1 MNNSNSLSYSGK
13 SYSRALLTKEGIV
26 VKTQGPVTDAYDQV
40 GNSNGSTVSFLSG
53 CFTCLN
59 TDYECDPSTVG
70 LLPNNTLIPFRR
82 ILNAKSVDSL
92 EQSRDGYG
100 RLAQSSAGPSDPN
113 AVRHDN
119 VNRMDKKGLDDD
131 GNGDEDEDEESANS
145 LIELTF
151 VVPQGNDIV
160 PQKLYLSI
168 EHVPTVGGSLM
179 NKNQPIKDSN
189 ADGGGS
195 SSTMTTS
202 SQEDTENIVELIFQR
217 SFEGIKRHKSIL
229 VVINP
234 YGGKGKARTL
244 YETKCHPILAST
256 ECKIDIAYTKYA
268 RHAMDIARDL
278 DLEKYDTI
286 ACASGDGIP
295 YEIIN
300 GLYQRP
306 DRVAAFNKLTVTQL
320 PCGSGNAM
328 SISCHWTNNPSY
340 AALCLVKS
348 TEARIDMMCCSQ
360 ESYANEF
367 PRLSFLSQTYGVIA
381 ESDINTEFIRWM
393 GPSRFELGVAVTVL
407 QGRKYPCDLYVKYAV
422 KDKKD
427 IHIHYIEQKNKTT
440 LLFDR
445 ETTTPEEC
453 TAQLASD
460 NDLTE
465 DDFKL
470 KYSLNND
477 VPEDWE
483 RLNPDIANNLQIFY
497 TGKMPYMAADTKF
510 FPAALPSDG
519 SFDMVITDSRTP
531 LTKITPILLSLDKG
545 THILEPEVIHAKVL
559 AYRLVPKIEEGLFS
573 VDGEKF
579 PLETM
584 QVEILPRLVK
594 TLLVNGS
601 YIDSEFDTMI

>member
-1 MNNSNSLSYSGK
+1 MNSDLSLVSAT
-13 SYSRALLTKEGIV
+13 YSRALLTKEGIV
-26 VKTQGPVTDAYDQV
+26 VKTQGPVTDAYEN
-40 GNSNGSTVSFLSG
+40 NSNNGKGTFSFITG
-53 CFTCLN
+53 CFTCLD
-59 TDYECDPSTVG
+59 TDIECDPSSVG

-82 ILNAKSVDSL
+82 ILNAKSLSKRT
-92 EQSRDGYG
+92 QNNGG
-100 RLAQSSAGPSDPN
+100 GSSSSSSN
-113 AVRHDN
+113 SSDN
-119 VNRMDKKGLDDD
+119 VGQSNGNDNSMDNPDKKINTFDSD
-131 GNGDEDEDEESANS
+131 NEDTRDC

-151 VVPQGNDIV
+151 VVPSGNDIV
-160 PQKLYLSI
+160 PKKLNLSI
-168 EHVPTVGGSLM
+168 EYVPTVTTTGPTRE
-179 NKNQPIKDSN
+179 N
-189 ADGGGS
+189 S
-195 SSTMTTS
+195 SSSEDDRELTS
-202 SQEDTENIVELIFQR
+202 LDDTENIVETILQR

-234 YGGKGKARTL
+234 YGGKGKARKL

-268 RHAMDIARDL
+268 KHAMDIAKEI

-306 DRVAAFNKLTVTQL
+306 DHVAAFNKLTVTQL

-348 TEARIDMMCCSQ
+348 NEARIDMMCCSQ
-360 ESYANEF
+360 ESYVNES

-427 IHIHYIEQKNKTT
+427 IQIHYIEHKNKTT

-445 ETTTPEEC
+445 EVTTPEERN
-453 TAQLASD
+453 AKLATN

-470 KYSLNND
+470 KYNLND
-477 VPEDWE
+477 DIPQDWE
-483 RLNPDIANNLQIFY
+483 RLNPDISNNLQIFY

-545 THILEPEVIHAKVL
+545 THILEPEVIHAKIL
-559 AYRLVPKIEEGLFS
+559 AYRLVPRIQEGLFS

-601 YIDSEFDTMI
+601 YIDSEFDTMV

>member
-1 MNNSNSLSYSGK
+1 MNSDLSLVSAT
-13 SYSRALLTKEGIV
+13 YSRALLTKEGIV
-26 VKTQGPVTDAYDQV
+26 VKTQGPVTDAYE
-40 GNSNGSTVSFLSG
+40 NNPNNGKNTFSFITG
-53 CFTCLN
+53 CFTCLD
-59 TDYECDPSTVG
+59 TDIECDPSSVG

-82 ILNAKSVDSL
+82 ILNAKSLSKSTQNNSSSNAG
-92 EQSRDGYG
+92 QSNG
-100 RLAQSSAGPSDPN
+100 RNSSMDTP
-113 AVRHDN
+113 
-119 VNRMDKKGLDDD
+119 DKKINTFDSD
-131 GNGDEDEDEESANS
+131 NEDTRDC

-151 VVPQGNDIV
+151 VVPSGNDIV
-160 PQKLYLSI
+160 PRKLNLSI
-168 EHVPTVGGSLM
+168 EYVPTVTTTGPTRENM
-179 NKNQPIKDSN
+179 
-189 ADGGGS
+189 
-195 SSTMTTS
+195 SSTS
-202 SQEDTENIVELIFQR
+202 SEDDRELNSLDDTENIVETILQR

-234 YGGKGKARTL
+234 YGGKGKARKL

-268 RHAMDIARDL
+268 KHAMDIAKEI

-306 DRVAAFNKLTVTQL
+306 DHVAAFNKLTVTQL

-348 TEARIDMMCCSQ
+348 NEARIDMMCCSQ
-360 ESYANEF
+360 ESYANES

-427 IHIHYIEQKNKTT
+427 IQIHYIEHKNKTT

-445 ETTTPEEC
+445 EVTTPEERN
-453 TAQLASD
+453 AKLATN

-470 KYSLNND
+470 KYNLND
-477 VPEDWE
+477 DIPQDWE
-483 RLNPDIANNLQIFY
+483 RLNPDISNNLQIFY

-545 THILEPEVIHAKVL
+545 THILEPEVIHAKIL
-559 AYRLVPKIEEGLFS
+559 AYRLVPRIQEGLFS

-601 YIDSEFDTMI
+601 YIDSEFDTMV